1 MSPLNS
7 SKKLAHANSRLIEET
22 RKMLAPSNQDSEV
35 FEVRPDG
42 MRISKLLTFSF
53 YAPWVRTTQ
62 LNASKREADSI
73 RLKVSLTFRISATS
87 LSFHSNYSC
96 QLFEPTHF

>member
-22 RKMLAPSNQDSEV
+22 RKIIANKEDSEI
-35 FEVRPDG
+35 FEVRSDG

-53 YAPWVRTTQ
+53 YAPWVRISQ
-62 LNASKREADSI
+62 VNASKKEADSI
-73 RLKVSLTFRISATS
+73 RLKV
-87 LSFHSNYSC
+87 
-96 QLFEPTHF
+96 

>member
-22 RKMLAPSNQDSEV
+22 RKIIANKEDSEI
-35 FEVRPDG
+35 FEVRSDG

-53 YAPWVRTTQ
+53 YAPWVRISQ
-62 LNASKREADSI
+62 FNASKKEADSI
-73 RLKVSLTFRISATS
+73 RLKVWYF
-87 LSFHSNYSC
+87 
-96 QLFEPTHF
+96 